1 MNKRL
6 SILMG
11 VLLIL
16 IGGLA
21 LAANI
26 VLPWW
31 APEFWRWGSW
41 QLWPL
46 LVVGVGLLFTVS
58 PLLVR
63 GKRGLGGL
71 YIPGVPIL
79 VTGGILL
86 FTSMFDAWDAW
97 TWLWPLEVLG
107 VALGFLAAAIYI
119 RAIWL
124 LLPAFLIGAN
134 GLIFLFC
141 ALTGRWDTWAVLWA
155 FEPLALGLAF
165 LIINVKQRSK
175 GLFIAGVIMCVLAAL
190 SLMGMSALFPGW
202 LLINMV
208 GAATLVL
215 AGLLIIVFNVV
226 RRSPQPEQVEAEAP
240 AEPIHVVAEAE
251 PVSAEDEAEQVD
263 VAVEAEQI
271 DVETEAEQIDVVA
284 EAE

>member
-21 LAANI
+21 LAFN
-26 VLPWW
+26 VVVPWW

-41 QLWPL
+41 RLWPL
-46 LVVGVGLLFTVS
+46 LIVGGGLLFTVS

-86 FTSMFDAWDAW
+86 FASMFDAWGAW
-97 TWLWPLEVLG
+97 AWLWPLEVLG
-107 VALGFLAAAIYI
+107 LALGFLVAAIYM

-124 LLPAFLIGAN
+124 LLPAILIGAN
-134 GLIFLFC
+134 GLIFQFC

-155 FEPLALGLAF
+155 FEPLSLGLAF

-175 GLFIAGVIMCVLAAL
+175 ELFVAGLILCVLAAL
-190 SLMGMSALFPGW
+190 GLMGMSALFPGW
-202 LLINMV
+202 LLINLV

-226 RRSPQPEQVEAEAP
+226 RRSPQPDQVDAEAP
-240 AEPIHVVAEAE
+240 AEQVHMAPGAEY
-251 PVSAEDEAEQVD
+251 VSAETEAEQVD
-263 VAVEAEQI
+263 TETEVEQTDVAAEAEQ
-271 DVETEAEQIDVVA
+271 VNAETEAE
-284 EAE
+284 